1 MDINVD
7 EDVEGAQKYEFPDRE
22 ISYTE
27 FLVRRRQYISP
38 LWFQLVPPLVTMS
51 PWLPVLPIFVN
62 IHMRIKYLRESNG
75 APVMIIPVTIV
86 KRKLLSMPNYDKWS
100 LAGGIF
106 SLNLLQY
113 FKLLLLSLFSQVPY
127 YFYIFISLGST
138 LQIYFPL
145 FLVYLVPP
153 VILNMAITTPFI
165 VTPLVGLSSLPLWY
179 FIQ

>member
-1 MDINVD
+1 
-7 EDVEGAQKYEFPDRE
+7 
-22 ISYTE
+22 
-27 FLVRRRQYISP
+27 
-38 LWFQLVPPLVTMS
+38 
-51 PWLPVLPIFVN
+51 
-62 IHMRIKYLRESNG
+62 
-75 APVMIIPVTIV
+75 MIIPVTIV

-153 VILNMAITTPFI
+153 AILDMAITTPFI
-165 VTPLVGLSSLPLWY
+165 VTPLVGLSSLPL
-179 FIQ
+179 